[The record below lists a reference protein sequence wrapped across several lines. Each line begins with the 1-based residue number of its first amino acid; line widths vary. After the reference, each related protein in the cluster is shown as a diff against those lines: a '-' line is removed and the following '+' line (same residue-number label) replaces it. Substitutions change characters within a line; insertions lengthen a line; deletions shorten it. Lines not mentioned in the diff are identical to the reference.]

1 MIKEEFLQSKLLQDI
16 FAVNRKNQELVDAEY
31 KKYLA
36 MSTGQV
42 DDLHGLSRKNQESLV
57 DFLLTQKNKYI
68 NFLNKSKNSKPII
81 YNENSKEYENNKE
94 HLDVMQQLNKI
105 KQSFVALKTN
115 LTSYKNHKIDYDNS
129 VLNNA
134 ISKGVDVN
142 DRKQLND
149 IFGGKSDLNI
159 DDKGMLHFKTKT
171 AGGKKDK
178 KTPSRSL
185 GNLPN
190 WFNKSTS
197 FEKEI
202 LDMSYNASKQG
213 SLTNSI
219 IHAYKQS
226 LSRIIKDRPT
236 LLSAATDD
244 ILIDGGLGLSK
255 ATHPDLFKLE
265 NESALKEKVIEDY
278 IGVLNNFTKPIG
290 KPQEKLFDTPST
302 TSTPTQSAP
311 IEIKRIRK
319 EKEPYYKKIGKRI
332 GSPRSKK

>member
-1 MIKEEFLQSKLLQDI
+1 
-16 FAVNRKNQELVDAEY
+16 
-31 KKYLA
+31 
-36 MSTGQV
+36 
-42 DDLHGLSRKNQESLV
+42 
-57 DFLLTQKNKYI
+57 
-68 NFLNKSKNSKPII
+68 
-81 YNENSKEYENNKE
+81 
-94 HLDVMQQLNKI
+94 
-105 KQSFVALKTN
+105 
-115 LTSYKNHKIDYDNS
+115 YDNS

-134 ISKGVDVN
+134 VSKGVDVD

-149 IFGGKSDLNI
+149 IFGGQSDLSI
-159 DDKGMLHFKTKT
+159 DSKGMLHFKTKT
-171 AGGKKDK
+171 AGSKKDK
-178 KTPSRSL
+178 KAPLRSL

-202 LDMSYNASKQG
+202 LDMSYSASKQG
-213 SLTNSI
+213 NLTNSV

-265 NESALKEKVIEDY
+265 NESALKEKVIKDY
-278 IGVLNNFTKPIG
+278 IGVLNNFTKPIE
-290 KPQEKLFDTPST
+290 KPKETLFGAPPITPAPAQ
-302 TSTPTQSAP
+302 STPV
-311 IEIKRIRK
+311 EIKRIRK